1 MTFTVGS
8 CDIRQTGRPADL
20 TCFMST
26 DVTPRRSDPER
37 SGGGRRVMTS
47 QQTALAELASQR
59 DEVQKMELW
68 ELVVRCRNGRLK
80 TRRELCDTRLVEN
93 QVEPS
98 LRR

>member
-20 TCFMST
+20 TRFMST
-26 DVTPRRSDPER
+26 DVMPWRSDPER

-47 QQTALAELASQR
+47 QQTALVKLASQR
-59 DEVQKMELW
+59 NKVQKIELW
-68 ELVVRCRNGRLK
+68 DGRCRNGRLK
-80 TRRELCDTRLVEN
+80 TLQEQRDTRLVEN
-93 QVEPS
+93 QVKPS